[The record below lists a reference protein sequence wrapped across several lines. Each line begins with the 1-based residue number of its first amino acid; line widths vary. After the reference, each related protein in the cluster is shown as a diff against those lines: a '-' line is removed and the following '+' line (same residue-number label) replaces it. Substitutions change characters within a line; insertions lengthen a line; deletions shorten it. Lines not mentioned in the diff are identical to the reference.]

1 MTSRTSRTPA
11 QRNGARKAEQVVKE
25 AAQGAGKHP
34 HETATLHDQRD
45 RTTGADQATRED
57 MHAKKPH
64 TLKDTSSP
72 KAAPGNAQ
80 RTRTAAR
87 KRTR

>member
-1 MTSRTSRTPA
+1 MTERTSRTPA

-25 AAQGAGKHP
+25 ATRGAGKHP

-45 RTTGADQATRED
+45 RTTGADQATRAD
-57 MHAKKPH
+57 MHATKPH
-64 TLKDTSSP
+64 TLKDTSKAKAP
-72 KAAPGNAQ
+72 RKAAPA
-80 RTRTAAR
+80 RTKAT